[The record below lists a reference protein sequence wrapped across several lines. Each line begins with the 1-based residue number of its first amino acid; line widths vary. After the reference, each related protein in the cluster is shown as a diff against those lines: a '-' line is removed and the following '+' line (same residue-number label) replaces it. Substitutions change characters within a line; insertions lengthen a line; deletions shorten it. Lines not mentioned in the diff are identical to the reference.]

1 MPVDKLPP
9 DRSYSVAEIEKQIW
23 FIENGFPVADI
34 DEILAI
40 LEIYG
45 PANLLARL
53 RDALAKR
60 NKPMPPGVGF

>member
-1 MPVDKLPP
+1 MYYGVGQVVD
-9 DRSYSVAEIEKQIW
+9 S
-23 FIENGFPVADI
+23 I

>member
-23 FIENGFPVADI
+23 FIENGFPYTDI
-34 DEILAI
+34 DEILTY
-40 LEIYG
+40 LEKHG
-45 PANLLARL
+45 PAGLLARL

-60 NKPMPPGVGF
+60 NKPKPPGVGF